1 MVPHLRQA
9 RARASHFHLL
19 LGSVI
24 VQLVVALVTAK
35 AGSPAAFPRLAMEKG
50 SRRVVAVVSFVARSS
65 PELARFAF
73 VLFGLSRFAAV
84 DLVIAAAAD
93 PCSPAAPDLAA
104 VVGFAA
110 GSVVAVDLS
119 VAVDSAETVFAAA
132 DFVVAADS
140 GCSVDS
146 VCSFAAAMEKGRGR
160 IVAALSCSLIP
171 RSSF

>member
-104 VVGFAA
+104 VVGSVGFAA

-119 VAVDSAETVFAAA
+119 VAVDSAETV
-132 DFVVAADS
+132 FVVAADS

>member
-73 VLFGLSRFAAV
+73 V
-84 DLVIAAAAD
+84 
-93 PCSPAAPDLAA
+93 
-104 VVGFAA
+104 
-110 GSVVAVDLS
+110 AVDLS

-171 RSSF
+171 RSSFRRNRSCLWRPYLADRA